1 LVRSVERYGKQ
12 SVTRLIRRY
21 QTQGYVLGGAGL
33 VVGSLIEPERI
44 ANAHIRIH
52 ALEGKLFRDVIQTA
66 AVQAGLMCSM
76 WRERDLYACAAGFFT
91 QEEPQ
96 LRRMLAELG
105 RSAEGPW
112 RAEGKAA
119 ALAAWLV
126 LAGARPLPAIE
137 DGRSA
142 SRTRSQRSPRSG

>member
-66 AVQAGLMCSM
+66 AAQAGLICST
-76 WRERDLYACAAGFFT
+76 WRERDLYAFAAGFFT
-91 QEEPQ
+91 REEPQ
-96 LRRMLAELG
+96 LRRIVAELG

-112 RAEGKAA
+112 RAEGKGA

-126 LAGARPLPAIE
+126 LAGARPLPAME
-137 DGRSA
+137 DPRSVN
-142 SRTRSQRSPRSG
+142 RTRSRRSPRGM